1 MSVED
6 TLTPD
11 EVAELTGYTRRQV
24 YTWVREGNIPKQKTV
39 RSGSSRASHAVSR

>member
-11 EVAELTGYTRRQV
+11 EVTELTGYTRRQV
-24 YTWVREGNIPKQKTV
+24 YTWVREGNIPHTKDGTFWFIKRFTV
-39 RSGSSRASHAVSR
+39 EEY